1 MLVIFCGQDL
11 ATSRTR
17 YSEYKTKKQS
27 DGYEILT
34 IPNTEI
40 VAQLPELH
48 DSIGL
53 FSDKKIITLEEVLKD
68 KKNRDF
74 LKDYQD
80 SSLEIVIYESV
91 LTDKELKFVYPS
103 ATFIT
108 SKLPESVFTL
118 LDSMYPGNLRATLMQ
133 LSSVTN
139 SDNELLI
146 FYMIKNRAREL
157 LLLKKELLH
166 NPKLQVWQLGRLKS
180 QATKWNEDKLTSYY
194 DNLYKIEKNFKTS
207 QSVFS
212 ITQALEMLFCFYL

>member
-1 MLVIFCGQDL
+1 MLVIFCGQDT

-34 IPNTEI
+34 LSNTEI
-40 VAQLPELH
+40 VTLLPELH

-53 FSDKKIITLEEVLKD
+53 FSDKKIITLEEILKD

-74 LKDYQD
+74 LKDYQA
-80 SSLEIVIYESV
+80 SSLEIVIFESV

-118 LDSMYPGNLRATLMQ
+118 LDSIYPGNLKASIMQ
-133 LSSVTN
+133 LLSVIN

-146 FYMIKNRAREL
+146 FYMVKNRTREL
-157 LLLKKELLH
+157 LLLKK
-166 NPKLQVWQLGRLKS
+166 NIGQPSKLQAWQLGKLKS
-180 QATKWNEDKLTSYY
+180 QAVKWHEDKLTTCY